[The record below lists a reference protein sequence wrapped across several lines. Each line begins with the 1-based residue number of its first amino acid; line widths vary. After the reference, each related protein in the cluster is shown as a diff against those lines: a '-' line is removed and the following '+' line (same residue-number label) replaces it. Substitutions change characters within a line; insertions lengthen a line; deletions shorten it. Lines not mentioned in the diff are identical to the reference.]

1 MKLRP
6 RSSGLVDLDALAL
19 ADLTSDDGTPEEQS
33 CRTKKTLE
41 EAAAGNRSARSDLIN
56 GA

>member
-56 GA
+56 DA